1 MVVFS
6 CISSK
11 MAHVQSELVQANSLH
26 PKIATFVDLKE
37 TINNTESCQ
46 LDIVYVLPPSVFVDP
61 YQLKDLQETLGK
73 ATVFGEHDLELPL
86 EKIKETR
93 GSVIFLRQSHI
104 RPKWQFELPLHL
116 RYQQPSIHTDHQSI
130 IIDSPYAGWTCGDN
144 NNQPWPPLSHQY
156 SLLPSNPS
164 DSASFTRLSNE
175 PATLQLTVPIGKVQD
190 ASIVTYGTFG
200 TVVLCTCWIIYSVV
214 LSIKKRRKTEA
225 KGKRRKSE

>member
-1 MVVFS
+1 
-6 CISSK
+6 
-11 MAHVQSELVQANSLH
+11 MAHVQSELVQASSLH
-26 PKIATFVDLKE
+26 PKIATFIDLKE

-61 YQLKDLQETLGK
+61 YQLNDLQENLGI

-93 GSVIFLRQSHI
+93 GSIVFLRQSHI
-104 RPKWQFELPLHL
+104 RPTWQIELPLHL
-116 RYQQPSIHTDHQSI
+116 RYQQPSIHTDHQPI
-130 IIDSPYAGWTCGDN
+130 TIESPYAGWTCGGDIN
-144 NNQPWPPLSHQY
+144 DSPQPWPPLAHQY
-156 SLLPSNPS
+156 SLLPPHPSS
-164 DSASFTRLSNE
+164 DSASFIKLSNE

-200 TVVLCTCWIIYSVV
+200 AVVLCTCWIIYSVV

>member
-1 MVVFS
+1 
-6 CISSK
+6 
-11 MAHVQSELVQANSLH
+11 MAHVQSELVQASSLH
-26 PKIATFVDLKE
+26 PKIVTFIDLKE

-61 YQLKDLQETLGK
+61 YQLTDLQETLGK

-93 GSVIFLRQSHI
+93 GSIVFLRQSHV
-104 RPKWQFELPLHL
+104 RPSWQIELPLHL
-116 RYQQPSIHTDHQSI
+116 RYQQPSIHTEHQPI
-130 IIDSPYAGWTCGDN
+130 IIESPYAGWTCGDSSN
-144 NNQPWPPLSHQY
+144 HPQPWPPLAHQY
-156 SLLPSNPS
+156 SLLPSHLSSN
-164 DSASFTRLSNE
+164 SASFIKLSNE

-190 ASIVTYGTFG
+190 ASIVTKGTFAA
-200 TVVLCTCWIIYSVV
+200 VVFCTCWIIYSVV

>member
-93 GSVIFLRQSHI
+93 GSIVFLRQSHI

-144 NNQPWPPLSHQY
+144 NPF
-156 SLLPSNPS
+156 
-164 DSASFTRLSNE
+164 DSATFTRLSNE